1 MALIT
6 DQGIATPEELRR
18 HESGVYEV
26 ASAEGIDLAEK
37 LALGQEEIRVELM
50 GLLFAAEPEQIE
62 RVVVTP
68 PLRLW
73 LLYHTLGLVYRD
85 AYGSHLNERY
95 LKKKLE
101 YEALAGWAKRRL
113 LGTGVGMTGAPIPKA
128 GKPSVTEVPSAAGGG
143 SYWVRAAW
151 VGSNGEEGCPSDA
164 VSLTTDSGKGP
175 EVRVGTAPACATGWN
190 VYVGRSAEECRL
202 QNGAP
207 LALDQSWTEPE
218 TGLSE
223 GSIAGEGQKPHWYKR
238 FERRLPRG

>member
-6 DQGIATPEELRR
+6 DQGIAMPEELRR

-50 GLLFAAEPEQIE
+50 GLLFAAAPDQIE

-113 LGTGVGMTGAPIPKA
+113 LSTGVGMTGTPIPKA
-128 GKPSVTEVPSAAGGG
+128 GKPSVAEVPSEAGGG

-175 EVRVGTAPACATGWN
+175 RVRVGTAPACATGWN

-202 QNGAP
+202 QNGVP
-207 LALDQSWTEPE
+207 LALDASWSEPE

-223 GSIAGEGQKPHWYKR
+223 GPIAGDGQKPQWYRR